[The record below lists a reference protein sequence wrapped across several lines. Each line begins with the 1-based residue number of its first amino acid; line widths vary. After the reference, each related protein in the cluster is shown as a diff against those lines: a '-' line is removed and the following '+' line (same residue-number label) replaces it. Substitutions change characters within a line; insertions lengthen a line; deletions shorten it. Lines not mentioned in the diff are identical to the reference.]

1 MMRSLIFFTSLLF
14 LCTLLN
20 SCQKEFE
27 NPNDSSTNTTAD
39 FRAKI
44 NGVQFVAAIYGATIR
59 TTDSV
64 ISIAGKSN
72 DGQQIVFT
80 VPDSGVHVYSL
91 SFNSISNFGAYV
103 SSTSLAYTSNEGTT
117 PVESGGN
124 LAIVSIDSVK
134 RLISG
139 TFNFKA
145 FRQLDGTQ
153 RTITEGVFSN
163 IPY

>member
-1 MMRSLIFFTSLLF
+1 MRTHVIITSLLV
-14 LCTLLN
+14 LCIFN

-27 NPNDSSTNTTAD
+27 DPNDSSGSTTAD

-44 NGVQFVAAIYGATIR
+44 SGVQFVAAISGAAR
-59 TTDSV
+59 RADSV

-72 DGQQIVFT
+72 DEQQIVFT
-80 VPDSGVHVYSL
+80 VKDSGAHVYQL
-91 SFNSISNFGAYV
+91 EFNSTSNFAGYV
-103 SSTSLAYTSNEGTT
+103 SSNSLAYSSNEGSS
-117 PVESGGN
+117 PAESGGN

-134 RLISG
+134 RLMSG

-153 RTITEGVFSN
+153 RIITEGVFNN
-163 IPY
+163 ISY

>member
-1 MMRSLIFFTSLLF
+1 MRTHVIITSLIV
-14 LCTLLN
+14 LCIFN

-27 NPNDSSTNTTAD
+27 DPNDLTVSTTTD

-44 NGVQFVAAIYGATIR
+44 SGVPFIAAISGGAR
-59 TTDSV
+59 RADSV
-64 ISIAGKSN
+64 ISIAGQTN

-80 VPDSGVHVYSL
+80 VVDSGVHVYQL
-91 SFNSISNFGAYV
+91 EFNSITNFGAYL
-103 SSTSLAYTSNEGTT
+103 SSTSLAYSSNEGST
-117 PVESGGN
+117 PEESGGN

-134 RLISG
+134 RLMSG

-153 RTITEGVFSN
+153 KIITEGVFNNVS
-163 IPY
+163 Y